1 MKVIYV
7 IVPTIQNTRTE
18 SPLQI
23 PNWLMLFM
31 NVIVVYLKNTETRN
45 KNVWQ
50 EVEFLHLTAEGKYN
64 KWHNVTIFPG

>member
-45 KNVWQ
+45 KNV
-50 EVEFLHLTAEGKYN
+50 
-64 KWHNVTIFPG
+64 